1 MKKQLLNKQSLL
13 KIMKFSILQ
22 SVIALIFT
30 SLSFAL
36 DSKGQQVLD
45 QAVTINCKEQRL
57 ESVLAMIEENT
68 KVKFVFSSKLIQ
80 SARVVS
86 LNVKQEKLASV
97 LSELLNPMNI
107 GYQVN
112 GNKIILN
119 RQVDGKASVSKVNL
133 VSNLADAITGK
144 VVDKKGE
151 NLIGVSVSIKGSTKG
166 TTTNADGSF
175 SIDANIGD
183 LLVFSY
189 IGYTIKEIKVSD
201 TKTLNIVLEENTS
214 VLNEVIVTGTRSG
227 GRTKIDTPVPVDV
240 IPLSEVTNNVGQ
252 VDINQ
257 ILTFVAP
264 SFQSSRQAISD
275 GTDHVDPA
283 QLRGLGPDQVLV
295 LINGKRRHQ
304 SALVNVNGTVN
315 RGTVGTDMNAIPAT
329 SVEKIEIL
337 RDGAAA
343 QYGSDAIAGV
353 INIILKKQI
362 GLSGNVSGGQYN
374 TSYDKNFAINN
385 GTNASV
391 KVNDGTTVQFGLNY
405 GLKLGEKGFVNITG

>member
-1 MKKQLLNKQSLL
+1 
-13 KIMKFSILQ
+13 MKFSILQ